1 MLSLTIRV
9 TFNITRVN
17 VNINLY
23 NYFTVYK
30 Y

>member
-1 MLSLTIRV
+1 MLSLTLRV
-9 TFNITRVN
+9 ILNVTRVN
-17 VNINLY
+17 VNLNLY

>member
-1 MLSLTIRV
+1 MLSLTLCV

-17 VNINLY
+17 VNLNLY

>member
-1 MLSLTIRV
+1 MLSLTIGV

>member
-9 TFNITRVN
+9 ILNVTRVN
-17 VNINLY
+17 VNLNLY
-23 NYFTVYK
+23 NYFIVYK

>member
-9 TFNITRVN
+9 ILNVTRVKLN
-17 VNINLY
+17 LNLY
-23 NYFTVYK
+23 NYFIVYK

>member
-9 TFNITRVN
+9 TFNITRVK
-17 VNINLY
+17 VNLNLY